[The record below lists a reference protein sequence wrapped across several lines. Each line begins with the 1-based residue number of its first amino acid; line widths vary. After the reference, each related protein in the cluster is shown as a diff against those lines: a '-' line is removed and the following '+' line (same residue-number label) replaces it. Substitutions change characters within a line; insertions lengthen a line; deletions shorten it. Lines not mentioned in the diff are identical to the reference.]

1 MSFTLGVPGQRK
13 GDSPYLE
20 CHEGEKKGDSLY
32 LGYSGDEE
40 RVIFYTS
47 GVPRTK
53 KG

>member
-1 MSFTLGVPGQRK
+1 MTVRTLSVTRA
-13 GDSPYLE
+13 
-20 CHEGEKKGDSLY
+20 KKGDSLY
-32 LGYSGDEE
+32 LGYSGDKE